1 MSQFIV
7 LGTNPPSPY
16 QSSTPINLKDDYLL
30 FSYGGYITGIQPP
43 TAADSNS
50 VLQYDTNT
58 NKYYWKKLSL
68 SLVVDNKELGEGI
81 LWHDSNKNLQLM
93 SANKGLYQ
101 IEVADNV
108 YRLVPTSTTQ
118 ITLPTP
124 FVPNAILTRTILPH
138 VLSEINPPANTGFLY
153 YHNGYW
159 DYQYPVKTA
168 QDAGLVYW
176 NGTDYQNVTGM
187 TDGLHMLSKTGS
199 SMVNVTAKDGFLV
212 ASNKDIVSVKNPT
225 SSGEYTLLADKN
237 GKLSWNKKETILNK
251 VKSVTVSTDLTDGAK
266 LTTIQNNGFFLI
278 SFDFLA
284 QVNLL
289 KLPSPQDDFDKFIE
303 SCPTLKITVDSGVVL
318 LTKVFTGP
326 MSYDYFSFTVLH
338 KFTTGQSLYAKWQ
351 NNDNIVT
358 INNTNMT
365 IQWVDMESGNY
376 EVINGSSPNGIL
388 HQFNTSATVLINL
401 TLDYTIDLLNTPAN
415 SEIIINIG
423 NQKIH
428 VHAVPPT
435 IYQYYSLNRI
445 FTVAANDTITLT
457 TNNDSVKIKNY
468 NIIVNNI
475 TNE

>member
-7 LGTNPPSPY
+7 LGTKDINYP
-16 QSSTPINLKDDYLL
+16 QSNVAINLPDGYLL
-30 FSYGGYITGIQPP
+30 FANNGYITGIIPP
-43 TAADSNS
+43 TESNC
-50 VLQYDTNT
+50 VLQYDKNT
-58 NKYYWKKLSL
+58 QNFYWKKLSL
-68 SLVVDNKELGEGI
+68 NMVLGDKEIGEGI
-81 LWHDSNKNLQLM
+81 LWNNSNGELQLM

-108 YRLVPTSTTQ
+108 YRLVPTSATQ
-118 ITLPTP
+118 IILPSL
-124 FVPNAILTRTILPH
+124 VPNSILIRTTLPH
-138 VLSEINPPANTGFLY
+138 VLSQIKPPANTGFLY
-153 YHNGYW
+153 FHNGDW

-176 NGTDYQNVTGM
+176 NGTDYQNVTGT

-251 VKSVTVSTDLTDGAK
+251 VKSVTVSTDLTDGTK

-326 MSYDYFSFTVLH
+326 MSYDYFSFTILH
-338 KFTTGQSLYAKWQ
+338 DFTAGQSLYAEWQ

-365 IQWVDMESGNY
+365 IQWVDMESDNY
-376 EVINGSSPNGIL
+376 TVINGSSPNGIL
-388 HQFNTSATVLINL
+388 HEFNTSATVLINL
-401 TLDYTIDLLNTPAN
+401 TLDYTIDLLKTPAN
-415 SEIIINIG
+415 SEITINIG